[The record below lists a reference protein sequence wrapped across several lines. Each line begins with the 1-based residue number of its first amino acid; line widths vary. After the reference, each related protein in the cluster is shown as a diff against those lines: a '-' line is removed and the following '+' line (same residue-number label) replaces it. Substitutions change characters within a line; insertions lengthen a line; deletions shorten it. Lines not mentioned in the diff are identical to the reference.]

1 MSSLKKNSIVDFV
14 TGGDL
19 VSHRLQ
25 LILVNVFRVSLPGVA
40 VFLIVFAGLAHFYI
54 GQCEWD
60 AFKNL
65 FYAHFWKLFFM
76 PGRHLSFVQPDGQ
89 FLPRVR
95 ADHLIELARN
105 SPQIATATSKVI
117 WFAGLSFLMGCL
129 PIGGLVI
136 FNRRYGKKAQEDE
149 FVRGQKIV
157 EAEELA
163 EMVKNPSPL
172 KIANVPIPMDL
183 LARNVLTVGSMGT
196 GKSQAINQLIIDARR
211 WGKKMVIYDPSGEY
225 AERYFREGKDVIL
238 NPIDARC
245 ADWSLLADI
254 RQITDPAMASR
265 FFVPENK
272 KSSDPVWDNAAR
284 MLLEDVI
291 RIVHARGGSMADI
304 KRIITQYTLEQLHE
318 LLTQHSA
325 TSLGIINPK
334 NERGS
339 ESVKLTLTSQPA
351 LRFFDFF
358 ADRAASF
365 SIRDFMRRED
375 DACLFLTSKP
385 TQHEAI
391 KPFLSVWLELALTEM
406 MSMSPTTDVTD
417 VRVVFFLDEL
427 ASLAKL
433 NSLGLALTEARK
445 YGIVTIVG
453 IQNLAQM
460 EEIYGPELTKVFI
473 ANLQNKLMLRTEE
486 ESSAKRL
493 ADTLGKEDVEE
504 VNESKSF
511 GVESSRDGVSL
522 GTKRT
527 ERHLITATEIMILPD
542 LTGYLKLAG
551 SFPIAKVQYQYKKT
565 DTIAEGYVMRDG
577 LDLPKPVKQQDEEIP
592 EISEVVF
599 RDEQNVDSD
608 SHLY

>member
-1 MSSLKKNSIVDFV
+1 MSSLKKNPIVDFV

-19 VSHRLQ
+19 VFHRLQ
-25 LILVNVFRVSLPGVA
+25 LILVNVFRVSLVGVA
-40 VFLIVFAGLAHFYI
+40 VFLIVFAGLVHFFM
-54 GQCEWD
+54 GQYEWY
-60 AFKNL
+60 AFKKL
-65 FYAHFWKLFFM
+65 FYAHFWKLLFM
-76 PGRHLSFVQPDGQ
+76 PGWHLSFVQPDGQ

-95 ADHLIELARN
+95 ADQLIELAQY
-105 SPQIATATSKVI
+105 SPQIATATSKVT
-117 WFAGLSFLMGCL
+117 WFAGLSFLVGCL
-129 PIGGLVI
+129 LIGGLVI
-136 FNRRYGKKAQEDE
+136 FNLRYGKKAQEDE

-172 KIANVPIPMDL
+172 KIANVPIPVDL

-211 WGKKMVIYDPSGEY
+211 WGKKMVIYDPTGEY

-318 LLTQHSA
+318 LLTQYSA

-358 ADRAASF
+358 ADKAASF

-375 DACLFLTSKP
+375 DTCLFLTSKP

-406 MSMSPTTDVTD
+406 MSMSPTTDV
-417 VRVVFFLDEL
+417 RVVFFLDEL

-433 NSLGLALTEARK
+433 NSLENALTQARK

-511 GVESSRDGVSL
+511 AVESSRDGVSL

-577 LDLPKPVKQQDEEIP
+577 LDMPNPVKQQDDEIP
-592 EISEVVF
+592 EMSEAVF
-599 RDEQNVDSD
+599 HDKQIGNSD